1 MRALIIAPPSGYL
14 KLLKPLPEVL
24 TPSSKTGAAASP
36 FVQVFVTRL
45 FDISKF
51 AKKAEEYAAP
61 NARKIRS
68 RRYREFEFFP
78 GQRYLSVEKG

>member
-24 TPSSKTGAAASP
+24 TPSSKTGAASP

-61 NARKIRS
+61 NARKIKS
-68 RRYREFEFFP
+68 RRHREFEFFP

>member
-24 TPSSKTGAAASP
+24 TPSSKTGAASP
-36 FVQVFVTRL
+36 CVQVFVTRL
-45 FDISKF
+45 FDISRF

-68 RRYREFEFFP
+68 IRYREFEFFP
-78 GQRYLSVEKG
+78 GQGYLSVEKG